1 MTEVKSGDNVSL
13 AAKNWVAVPGK
24 QTFLYSTKDL
34 NWFGTDN
41 NVDVLDPGNNLDQKY
56 LFKLVLCSGSG
67 VITYGS
73 RVNLESLNNGFVQCG
88 GGTCNSGNRPSCNG
102 NDWQVFTVESPFRNT
117 GNVKVGDTI
126 TLTQETGG
134 KCSILPADNSKIF
147 CGTTVNNNEYLQIY
161 LPNGTDGSSSQESQ
175 NAYDGNRDGLLAK
188 QNPSQAGLE
197 EAGKGISGLFEISN
211 GTKIM
216 IALLVC
222 CILFCSCFS
231 VLLKFML

>member
-1 MTEVKSGDNVSL
+1 MTEVQSGDNVSL

-41 NVDVLDPGNNLDQKY
+41 NVDVTDPGNNLDSKY

-88 GGTCNSGNRPSCNG
+88 GGTCNSGNKSSCST

-161 LPNGTDGSSSQESQ
+161 LPNGTDGSSAQESQ
-175 NAYDGNRDGLLAK
+175 NAYDDNRDKLLRK

-197 EAGKGISGLFEISN
+197 EATAAFTGLFKLSDEM
-211 GTKIM
+211 KIM
-216 IALLVC
+216 IALMVC